1 MRHLSPR
8 RRALVLGLVGVCIL
22 VAAVAAVRLVVHPSA
37 TPIPQSVDQARA
49 GAVVLGPGYGGGQ
62 DALNVLAGRL
72 RANGRSATVVTLPG
86 NGDGDLHAQAD
97 ALDGVVRAI
106 LADGAPSVDLIGYSA
121 GGVVV
126 RLWVDGY
133 PAARAARRVV
143 SLGSPL
149 HGATIAAVG
158 GAVVPGA
165 CPAACQQLIP
175 GSPLLS
181 QLDKAVL
188 PAALPWLSVWT
199 QNDETVTPPDSARLD
214 GAVNVALQ
222 DICADANVQH
232 GQLPT
237 DPLVTGL
244 VLRDLGQAQAL
255 SAAPGPGECTALR
268 ATGR

>member
-1 MRHLSPR
+1 
-8 RRALVLGLVGVCIL
+8 
-22 VAAVAAVRLVVHPSA
+22 
-37 TPIPQSVDQARA
+37 
-49 GAVVLGPGYGGGQ
+49 
-62 DALNVLAGRL
+62 
-72 RANGRSATVVTLPG
+72 
-86 NGDGDLHAQAD
+86 
-97 ALDGVVRAI
+97 
-106 LADGAPSVDLIGYSA
+106 
-121 GGVVV
+121 
-126 RLWVDGY
+126 VDGY

-181 QLDKAVL
+181 QLDKAAL

-244 VLRDLGQAQAL
+244 VLRDLSQAQAL

-268 ATGR
+268 ATGQ